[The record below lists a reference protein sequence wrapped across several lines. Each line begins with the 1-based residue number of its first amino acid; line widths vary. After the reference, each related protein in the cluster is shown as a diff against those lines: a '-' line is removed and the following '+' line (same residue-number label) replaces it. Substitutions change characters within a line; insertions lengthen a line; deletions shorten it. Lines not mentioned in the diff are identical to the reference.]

1 MKINNEL
8 QKGVCLDALV
18 AASHMSSDE
27 RARYQGVFE
36 HECFDLRYEGSDFP
50 SRMPRERRHEL
61 HFGVVRWV

>member
-50 SRMPRERRHEL
+50 SRMPREL
-61 HFGVVRWV
+61 